1 MAARR
6 GFGKVRKLPSG
17 RWQASYVGPDGQRH
31 NATQTFQAKTDAAGW
46 LAAQQT
52 DIARGTWGKPAPAR
66 SAAAP
71 TFAEYAARVIE
82 HRASNGL
89 RPSTVRTYRG
99 ELAGHLAPAFGATRI
114 DQVTVAQVNEWFAS
128 YGRERHSAR
137 ANAYRLL
144 TTVMKTAIEEGLR
157 ESNPCRVRGG
167 GTDPRRVHDTEAATT
182 GQADALA
189 DAMRPQWRMLV
200 LLAAYCQLRFG
211 ELAELRRRDIDL
223 DADAGRGVIR
233 VRRAVTRVYGEM
245 MVGPPKSRAG
255 VRDVTVPPHLLPD
268 LAAHLAEHA
277 GPGRDGLLFTGP
289 GGGQLSQSATWR
301 EWDQARTAVGLPG
314 LRFHD
319 LRHTGATWL
328 AREGATLK
336 ERMYRLG
343 HSDPRMAARYEHA
356 DAERDAANAERLSR
370 RAQVVVPLAPRRAR
384 KGGAA

>member
-1 MAARR
+1 M
-6 GFGKVRKLPSG
+6 
-17 RWQASYVGPDGQRH
+17 
-31 NATQTFQAKTDAAGW
+31 
-46 LAAQQT
+46 
-52 DIARGTWGKPAPAR
+52 
-66 SAAAP
+66 
-71 TFAEYAARVIE
+71 IE

-128 YGRERHSAR
+128 YGRDRHSAR

-144 TTVMKTAIEEGLR
+144 TTVMKTAIDEGLR

-301 EWDQARTAVGLPG
+301 EWDQARTAAGLPG

-336 ERMYRLG
+336 ERMHRLG
-343 HSDPRMAARYEHA
+343 HSRSADGGAVRAR
-356 DAERDAANAERLSR
+356 RR
-370 RAQVVVPLAPRRAR
+370 RAGRGERRAAVPPR
-384 KGGAA
+384 AGRGAAGPAPGAQDEPARTRRPPWAGAGRSQHPGTFRALMRHVPGHRSRGTGSAW